1 MKKKNLPNKLTN
13 IRLIISLIII
23 FILLFPFSMLN
34 INFKKFLVND
44 ILIIDTKMVIVGV
57 LFIISSIT
65 DFLDGYL
72 ARKYDCVSDYG
83 KLMDP
88 IADKLS
94 VDSVLIILSSYG
106 YIHPLV
112 PVIVVMRDMIINTLR
127 MFASN
132 AGSVE
137 SAKTSGKFKTAF
149 LMLGIIFKLFG
160 NFPFG
165 LINIAADDFFII
177 AGTILSLI
185 SGIEYY
191 LAYKKYLFKN
201 WILER

>member
-1 MKKKNLPNKLTN
+1 MKNKKLPNRLTN

-23 FILLFPFSMLN
+23 IILLFPFSMLN
-34 INFKKFLVND
+34 INFKKFLIND
-44 ILIIDTKMVIVGV
+44 ILIIDTKMIIVGV

-72 ARKYDCVSDYG
+72 ARKYNNVSDYG

-88 IADKLS
+88 IADKIS

-106 YIHPLV
+106 YIHPIV
-112 PVIVVMRDMIINTLR
+112 PVVVIMRDMIINILR

-132 AGSVE
+132 VGSIE
-137 SAKTSGKFKTAF
+137 AAKTSGKFKTAF
-149 LMLGIIFKLFG
+149 LMIGIVLKLFG

-177 AGTILSLI
+177 AGTILSFI

-191 LAYKKYLFKN
+191 FAYKKYLFKN
-201 WILER
+201 